1 MPFTPTVPVW
11 AALNAANDTSPTYNT
26 DTRTGVALQGGNLLL
41 GTYFDL
47 TEEEANELSIT
58 ATGTLHAGRY
68 RRVLVDSGAT
78 AANVKTG
85 AIGLMG
91 AGQQPQLNRVTS
103 WDKGIAGAHQVVYLN
118 SVTPGNYGWVQEL
131 GIATLL
137 CGATITKAA
146 PNTGDLINATTAG
159 VVDDP
164 TIQEIVPNSLGIAL
178 DPPNPNTLI
187 RVILSYL
194 PALQG

>member
-11 AALNAANDTSPTYNT
+11 LALNAANDTSPTYNT
-26 DTRTGVALQGGNLLL
+26 DTRTGVALEGGNLLL

-47 TEEEANELSIT
+47 TEEEANTLSIT

-68 RRVLVDSGAT
+68 RRILVDSGAT

-91 AGQQPQLNRVTS
+91 SGQQPQLNRVTS
-103 WDKGIAGAHQVVYLN
+103 WDKGIPGAHQVVYLN
-118 SVTPGNYGWVQEL
+118 SITPGNYGWVQEL
-131 GIATLL
+131 GIATVL
-137 CGATITKAA
+137 CGTTITKAA

-164 TIQEIVPNSLGIAL
+164 TIQEFVPNSIGIAL
-178 DPPNPNTLI
+178 DPPNPNTKI
-187 RVILSYL
+187 RVLLTL
-194 PALQG
+194 PTLQG